1 VLEKEGA
8 HKNTLMAATCLNLK
22 KSKRILVKSEAKEA
36 LAYLTGAFTEP
47 LIRF

>member
-1 VLEKEGA
+1 M
-8 HKNTLMAATCLNLK
+8 LMAATCFNLK
-22 KSKRILVKSEAKEA
+22 KYLKTFNRKIVKSEAKEA